1 MVIDDDVRMLRLIRL
16 NLERVGYAVL
26 TESNPAVGLDAVAL
40 EGPDLIILDVMMPGM
55 DGFTCLERIREFSM
69 APVIMLTAKGEEAD
83 KVRGLDL
90 GADDY
95 LTKPF
100 GPKELL
106 ARVRAVLRR
115 GEGAKSTEAAT
126 ITLGDL
132 TILPARRRVERS
144 GEAIHLTPTEYR
156 LLYELASHPDRV
168 LLHEELLTR
177 VWGAEYRD
185 EVDYLWTYV
194 RYLRN
199 KIEWDPS
206 SPRYIHSE
214 AGVGYFMTDGALPPD

>member
-1 MVIDDDVRMLRLIRL
+1 
-16 NLERVGYAVL
+16 
-26 TESNPAVGLDAVAL
+26 VAL
-40 EGPDLIILDVMMPGM
+40 ETPDLIILDVMMPGM
-55 DGFTCLERIREFSM
+55 DGFTCLARIREFSM

-115 GEGAKSTEAAT
+115 QDGTKPAEMAVL
-126 ITLGDL
+126 TLGDL
-132 TILPARRRVERS
+132 TILPARRRVERA
-144 GEAIHLTPTEYR
+144 GEPIHLTPTEYR
-156 LLYELASHPDRV
+156 LLYELVSHRDRV

-185 EVDYLWTYV
+185 EIDYLWTYV

-199 KIEWDPS
+199 KIEADPS
-206 SPRYIHSE
+206 SPRYIRSE
-214 AGVGYFMTDGALPPD
+214 AGVGYYVTDGVEVAD

>member
-1 MVIDDDVRMLRLIRL
+1 M
-16 NLERVGYAVL
+16 
-26 TESNPAVGLDAVAL
+26 
-40 EGPDLIILDVMMPGM
+40 
-55 DGFTCLERIREFSM
+55 
-69 APVIMLTAKGEEAD
+69 
-83 KVRGLDL
+83 
-90 GADDY
+90 
-95 LTKPF
+95 
-100 GPKELL
+100 
-106 ARVRAVLRR
+106 
-115 GEGAKSTEAAT
+115 
-126 ITLGDL
+126 
-132 TILPARRRVERS
+132 ERS
-144 GEAIHLTPTEYR
+144 GEAIHLTPTKYR